1 MTVRTQL
8 RKMPDVPATPSA
20 SFISALPGF
29 AFPAASE
36 DNRLELTSF
45 QKLRDA

>member
-1 MTVRTQL
+1 MTMRTQL
-8 RKMPDVPATPSA
+8 RKTPVVPATPSV

-29 AFPAASE
+29 AFSAVSE